1 MSNEKSTVPQEAE
14 QQHGQV
20 ALPLKLAVTA
30 RLIEPKGN
38 LVGFASL
45 KLNDCFVIDDF
56 KILQNDKGIFVGMP
70 SKPDKTSKTGYR
82 DTSRPITK
90 EFRAELTEAVT
101 AAYHAEF
108 EKLQTRAAAIASPEK
123 QSIPKQLAEG
133 AEQAAQWLQ
142 RIWRLCFLP
151 PLSSA
156 AFVTAVFSALRKIC
170 RKMLPCGSFWI
181 KSCGRFLTALR
192 IRPLLRKT
200 STGHSGNIT
209 RTIGGY
215 GRQEWKRPY
224 PDRPSRYTAL
234 NADTSGQ
241 LGPKSVLVKL
251 FCYTLFEE

>member
-1 MSNEKSTVPQEAE
+1 MSTEKTTVPQETEPQPE
-14 QQHGQV
+14 QA
-20 ALPLKLAVTA
+20 ALPLKLGVTA

-82 DTSRPITK
+82 DTARPITK

-133 AEQAAQWLQ
+133 AKQAAQENAA
-142 RIWRLCFLP
+142 R
-151 PLSSA
+151 SA
-156 AFVTAVFSALRKIC
+156 TAKASKAK
-170 RKMLPCGSFWI
+170 
-181 KSCGRFLTALR
+181 
-192 IRPLLRKT
+192 
-200 STGHSGNIT
+200 
-209 RTIGGY
+209 
-215 GRQEWKRPY
+215 
-224 PDRPSRYTAL
+224 
-234 NADTSGQ
+234 NA
-241 LGPKSVLVKL
+241 
-251 FCYTLFEE
+251 ER